1 MVPKKPYYITNSLT
15 ILGEAWD
22 NHHKWTSNMNLIYPS
37 SSFELESIREYII
50 PVLDD
55 MKNLGLDQ
63 DLQVSQIIN
72 TQVINEGTWTW
83 IFTINES
90 HYISDY
96 HDFKDLKQ
104 ILFKVREAFP
114 RDDNALD
121 EPIINYLNYVITVI
135 VPWSW

>member
-1 MVPKKPYYITNSLT
+1 MAQKKPYYITNPLT

-22 NHHKWTSNMNLIYPS
+22 NHYEWASNMNLMYPS
-37 SSFELESIREYII
+37 FGFELEGIREYLI

-83 IFTINES
+83 IFTINR
-90 HYISDY
+90 YIDDLLEEDNEY
-96 HDFKDLKQ
+96 LKQ
-104 ILFKVREAFP
+104 ILSKVREAFP
-114 RDDNALD
+114 RDDNELLL
-121 EPIINYLNYVITVI
+121 IISIT
-135 VPWSW
+135 

>member
-1 MVPKKPYYITNSLT
+1 MVHRKPYYITNHLT
-15 ILGEAWD
+15 ILGKAWD
-22 NHHKWTSNMNLIYPS
+22 NHYEWTSNMNLIYPS
-37 SSFELESIREYII
+37 SGYELEGIREYII

-83 IFTINES
+83 IFTINGFINEPLEEDKE
-90 HYISDY
+90 Y
-96 HDFKDLKQ
+96 LKQ
-104 ILFKVREAFP
+104 ILSKVREAFP
-114 RDDNALD
+114 RDDNELD
-121 EPIINYLNYVITVI
+121 EPIINYLNNVITVI

>member
-1 MVPKKPYYITNSLT
+1 MVHRKPYYITNPLT

-22 NHHKWTSNMNLIYPS
+22 NHYELASNMNLIYPS
-37 SSFELESIREYII
+37 SGYELEGIREYII

-72 TQVINEGTWTW
+72 TQSNNEGTWTW
-83 IFTINES
+83 IFTINEHINELS
-90 HYISDY
+90 EENNEY
-96 HDFKDLKQ
+96 LKQ
-104 ILFKVREAFP
+104 ILTKVRKAFP
-114 RDDNALD
+114 RDDNQLD
-121 EPIINYLNYVITVI
+121 EPIINYFNNVITVI

>member
-1 MVPKKPYYITNSLT
+1 
-15 ILGEAWD
+15 
-22 NHHKWTSNMNLIYPS
+22 MNLIYPS
-37 SSFELESIREYII
+37 SGYELEGIREYII

-83 IFTINES
+83 IFTINGVINDPLEEDKE
-90 HYISDY
+90 Y
-96 HDFKDLKQ
+96 LKQ
-104 ILFKVREAFP
+104 ILSKVREAFP
-114 RDDNALD
+114 RDDNELD
-121 EPIINYLNYVITVI
+121 EPIINYLNNVITVI